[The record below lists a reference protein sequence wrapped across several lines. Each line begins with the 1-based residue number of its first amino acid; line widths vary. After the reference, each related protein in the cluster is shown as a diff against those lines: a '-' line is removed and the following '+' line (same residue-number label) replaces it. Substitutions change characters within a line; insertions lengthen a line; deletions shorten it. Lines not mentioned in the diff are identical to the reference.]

1 MVNVLAQAAR
11 AGSLALI
18 LLLVL
23 HLPLNVGTPRSG
35 KVEWV
40 VPRRDQAAGDLDA
53 MAKLRG
59 GAALL
64 NCERYRQV
72 SLLRACQCRSVSNS
86 LVPPLR
92 A

>member
-1 MVNVLAQAAR
+1 M
-11 AGSLALI
+11 LALI

-23 HLPLNVGTPRSG
+23 HLPLSVGVLRAG

-53 MAKLRG
+53 LAKLRC

-72 SLLRACQCRSVSNS
+72 NLLRASAALLCDSYVP
-86 LVPPLR
+86 LV